1 MARNK
6 TVVEI
11 FEPTTGRTLIRTFAA
26 SPVLVG
32 CSPCNTLRLEDPTV
46 APIHGEIWVDDDGL
60 FFGNL
65 ASTTWLDDHPL
76 AIGALAPLTER
87 SKLLV
92 GRYSLTVYRLD
103 ERLPGVPA
111 GKTAP
116 RAPALDFWP
125 PQSTKFL
132 ARALSVL
139 TEFADALVEL
149 KKRMVLPTGSMLD
162 AISDPDDMLAYLLD
176 PSAPDA
182 RVEELRSDLDVLIS
196 GARRMDLG
204 RQRGWA

>member
-11 FEPTTGRTLIRTFAA
+11 YEPRTGCTLIRAFAA

-32 CSPCNTLRLEDPTV
+32 CSPCNTLRLEDPSV
-46 APIHGEIWVDDDGL
+46 APIHGEIWFGDDFL
-60 FFGNL
+60 SFGNL
-65 ASTTWLDDHPL
+65 ASWTWLDDHPL
-76 AIGALAPLTER
+76 AIGTLTPLTE
-87 SKLLV
+87 SSNLLI
-92 GRYSLTVYRLD
+92 GPYSLTVYRLD
-103 ERLPGVPA
+103 ERRPGVPA
-111 GKTAP
+111 AETTH
-116 RAPALDFWP
+116 RAPGLAFWP

-132 ARALSVL
+132 GRALSVL
-139 TEFADALVEL
+139 TEFADALVDL
-149 KKRMVLPTGSMLD
+149 RKRMVLPTGSILD
-162 AISDPDDMLAYLLD
+162 TISDPDDILAYLLD

-182 RVEELRSDLDVLIS
+182 RVEELRSDLGVLVS